1 MKTTALLAEALL
13 HAVLQEGGQLQV
25 FLADAVALVILLLT
39 CKIFIAA
46 VNLRIRCQLWYFH
59 TPANLLPLLSSEHAT
74 SPAYFETRRPSTA
87 LCRLR
92 KCQCTC

>member
-25 FLADAVALVILLLT
+25 FLADAVALVILLLA

-46 VNLRIRCQLWYFH
+46 VNLCV
-59 TPANLLPLLSSEHAT
+59 
-74 SPAYFETRRPSTA
+74 
-87 LCRLR
+87 
-92 KCQCTC
+92 KCHS